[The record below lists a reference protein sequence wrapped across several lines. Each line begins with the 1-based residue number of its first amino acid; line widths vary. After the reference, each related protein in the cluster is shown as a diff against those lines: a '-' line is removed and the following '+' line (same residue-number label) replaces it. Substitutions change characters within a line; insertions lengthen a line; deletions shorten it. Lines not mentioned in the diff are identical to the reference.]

1 MATQDLRVYSGK
13 EILLAYYNR
22 TFQKNIALHEI
33 DFGRPQRVDTV
44 GTNFNTTIN
53 LWPKL
58 GTRYYGSPK
67 LNYDRVHV
75 SLLGTIVVPKGQ
87 ATRVH
92 DLLDTINQKYN
103 TNITDEDV
111 ENDTLDPFTNGDITV
126 NLRIKEDSVMF
137 YQGTMIYT
145 PAYPDPNAG
154 VPPVIDQYAFWSPT
168 SSSSVVVLS
177 NNNYTALMNNEQ
189 LAITQIPITEGR
201 VYWEV
206 KIDAEGLLIG
216 VALPSAPRTITGGPV
231 AGGTNHTW
239 VLNTTNGKIYH
250 DGAEFNYTSV
260 LVAGMTVGV
269 LLDKNA
275 GTLSFMI
282 GNSVVGTAFTGLNL
296 HNEVY
301 PIIAGATSSNA
312 RGTANFG
319 EFPFFYNPPTDYRR
333 GVYTL
338 QLPGGTTPPPSSG
351 GPSTNY
357 PAGTVL
363 STFCN
368 DEDKWNVLAD
378 GTGKFIFVVAETD
391 SPDCGYDPANP
402 PIYSG
407 GDSTTGG
414 GGKPTLAAVGGPF
427 VMNENT
433 PFNVP
438 YTLSRA
444 LDTSLVLDFNVTY
457 GTANAADITSFEYR
471 MSNQASWTPI
481 TSGEQFI
488 VPTGITNFSI
498 RITPVAD
505 QTTEG
510 LETLNLVISEQ
521 SLGEKLSNNAAVNTA
536 VVITDSSTNPAPY
549 PTNPATPGGW
559 DAGEAFNFE
568 TDNTSEFITS
578 SSISGSSTAWISGGS
593 APSYLRYI
601 STAGTVD
608 QVNRIDLNTEASIM
622 KRKSLSIQMKV
633 SVSQTDT
640 DNNAG
645 VGITLF
651 DLSQTPDASS
661 NSGTMLR
668 MIAPTTG
675 ASNANF
681 RLVQTGGFGQIAQD
695 SASLL
700 VPGTIHTLDFRFY
713 KHSLGWFAEYW
724 LDGVMQSQVDIP
736 DSKFNDTLDFR
747 AGISAFGNTQV
758 KIYTINYSTKPQLVA
773 RSIRLQGAGQFTIPA
788 GQFVVELE
796 GRGDKGISNSFK
808 IEKALTNRIVKM
820 HRGSPSLVPSGSSY
834 VGTNRMIDLD
844 GVYFGYQQNSGS
856 SFIKTTDFDSFTFLD
871 PQIAIR
877 QAIKFKGKLYFHFA
891 NTNAGYALDKLYNTI
906 DGVAFT
912 EVPGLTLSLNGTIPT
927 PSLYSF
933 DERLYVGDASG
944 MRTTTDGSTWVS
956 CPVGAAS
963 IVKTVSGYTA
973 IRDTTLETFVSI
985 DGEAWTQATSIPSS
999 SISNFVSGNGVLAY
1013 LTSYN
1018 SIVYSP
1024 DNAQTWLTQAVA
1036 DPVNTLMYANGIFVA
1051 PGTST
1056 AYAYKGTNISTMTR
1070 FDRQTVECGATT
1082 LPGYIRLI
1090 KNKFVCPAEI
1100 TNVLLISSNL
1110 EDWVPLSIYNYSAM
1124 LNSFV
1129 FDDLVAVQLSSFN
1142 NLDYS
1147 FATIEVEDSVVMSQS
1162 GIVGT
1167 ACEATI
1173 GSTTYA
1179 FPQSANSTLPTAK
1192 QYDVNVSSGTPV
1204 VVDFDAQIGTYLKVT
1219 FMDEPY
1225 TGTALDTFIA
1235 ENCQG
1240 LDVIRRYADG
1250 TGGEY
1255 IDVVSKNSA
1264 TCGYIADTA
1273 KEVTLTGNG
1282 VFTVPAGSSEIT
1294 VAGRGSSL
1302 QPAVL
1307 AQATTADPVNID
1319 RIILPDGYRASDIA
1333 FGAGV
1338 YVAIGYIVNT
1348 SSTFSR
1354 KLFHSPDMRNWTA
1367 DSYAVPE
1374 SHDRVTWVLNRF
1386 YVTATYENGGLP
1398 ITSATGIEDWV
1409 QQYSSQLLP
1418 SMRAGK
1424 PVTLNGVA
1432 FAASFNYSA
1441 SRYGT
1446 TTDAINW
1453 THTGW
1458 DYSHSVI
1465 GILNN
1470 GSAIVSYGYGNSVSY
1485 PDKYIRSTT
1494 DAVSW
1499 NDHTIANLMGNEGQV
1514 QQLVCVNGTYFGLYK
1529 DRSNVT
1535 KFTYIGYIRGTS
1547 LNNLALTVTPAGT
1560 YSEPKLFAVGNY
1572 FVIID
1577 VEEIRYSTD
1586 ALTWVVVPT
1595 PREFLNGIQFVTN
1608 IYSTAILNSDYP
1620 GFLTMKN
1627 VAVGEQRVSQLP
1639 KLGKPAIVSVGEK
1652 VEVYS
1657 GNTYNSALA
1666 TIENHTYP
1674 VDTGD
1679 ETIVVYSCP
1688 EGSSIK
1694 ISFMGVDDGAP
1705 ANGTQLSSSCV
1716 GYNNVGVFANGYGG
1730 TYTEI
1735 IEVNAPSCGYVAPV
1749 AKATLSSVATMEVV
1763 EGQTATITYSLSQ
1776 PLDVNVGFV
1785 ATIVDTT
1792 TSVADYTNLRA
1803 VIAGVES
1810 SFDSGDELVIPI
1822 GETTITLKIDAIE
1835 DGLSEPVEYFDA
1847 VLTAAT
1853 NSSRINNASAT
1864 TTVGV
1869 RSIIYVVQPTSL
1881 TYDNTN
1887 DQTRF
1892 YSYTV
1897 SGAGMVD
1904 RAGLI
1909 LTSPVTAI
1917 DKFYIPLPSFN
1928 LKKMIVGF
1936 GTVMVTTSDSDN
1948 YVYPGMDN
1956 YGWGITEGGYW
1967 HMGVFTPVASTWN
1980 YEPIGILLDRVNGTM
1995 DLVINGVP
2003 QNYGITGM
2011 PTTGS
2016 LVLLTGTKDIPDPQ
2030 GFYIEFD
2037 NRDVTNYEPPMGYK
2051 RGFGEIVTEAGYTPP
2066 PAGPASGLLTP
2077 AKFNTQLSD
2086 GRGSVIVY
2094 NGSAAISDISVDE
2107 GIWQIDIVATSLK
2120 PFRIG
2125 VVNDSFTAGDQI
2137 GANANSWGVDSTL
2150 MNSYHNGVQT
2160 PIAGGG
2166 RWSNNTTIQV
2176 TVNLYDNYFQVYGQQ
2191 NYLPLFQGELPA
2203 GPLRLAVSTDTTL
2216 ADGGVRLYINTGTY
2230 TFAERNYSANPG
2242 FGTYI
2247 GNPPDGTPIS
2257 TYCDG
2262 IALMGNVYDG
2272 MGGITTRLENAYS
2285 TRCGYVPPDPSVV
2298 GWRTDL
2304 FQNGW
2309 VATEPGNELIVTNAD
2324 SWIRSTNTYSSG
2336 KHFWT
2341 IDNTESIAYIGFA
2354 NTFHD
2359 VNSIPGFTSESI
2371 RINLATS
2378 DIHQNGAYSSELY
2391 DDYYTYVQGK
2401 TIGIM
2406 LDQDLGKLYIKY
2418 DNGTIKEITSYIP
2431 IPGDLYVVV
2440 GVEGG
2445 ITTPSLNVNLGQV
2458 PFTTVTQP
2466 AGYSAWFGTVTDWP
2480 VVSTASYL
2488 DDFEN
2493 ANKEWPDPDIL
2504 NTYEV
2509 YSSGGISG
2517 QHEPSAKAYRIIQ
2530 TQKEL
2535 GTRGS
2540 NFITSIDAPF
2550 INNVRM
2556 TFDINVP
2563 KVRIMNTGTSA
2574 YSDIDFDA
2582 PLPSGHTYVESV
2594 FSLSTYDNNAASVS
2608 GSTIDLFMCR
2618 DTDIPQRIIAG
2629 TSNTVDGPGIRS
2641 NATMG
2646 DFAVSLP
2653 RGGKIRI
2660 VLEVYA
2666 DGASKRHKLYVN
2678 GDLLLNTT
2686 TGPFASNSVVKIAAG
2701 VGRLSSNTFDLRR
2714 MMVENMDVVADNR
2727 EVTPTIWSS
2736 TLSSP
2741 STVLSNSN
2749 KTAQAT
2755 SSMALT
2761 EFSANSG
2768 KYYAEVSIDSG
2779 LVGVAGDGIDPT
2791 NPPGSGARSIA
2802 YRKSDGKIMSAG
2814 VDTGLSLTAGASLIR
2829 MLIDVDN
2836 RLLWMYADANT
2847 TPVLVAMPGD
2857 NIRIAIGGGTSTL
2870 NAGGAPFTYAV
2881 PAGYTP
2887 GFGVDLDK
2895 YNNRLAFVGTRLDL
2909 YDKGTDITFSNDCLR
2924 ILSSNDGSGARARFG
2939 ISSGKWAWEVTPKT
2953 SGADCVIGIG
2963 RKETPLQDGAGA
2975 YPGAKPGDWGYYGG
2989 ANSVTGDSF
2998 DPYGSTYT
3006 NNDVITVLLDMDNGI
3021 LTFYKNGVSQGIMA
3035 TGLTGTYYP
3044 HFGGFNNCT
3053 MDINFGQKPFT
3064 YPIPYEYTAG
3074 VGYKT
3079 FIPTGWDTSVIK
3091 ENSDYASI
3099 ANGGTSVSYPGTSKS
3114 TVMSFK
3120 KASTGKWA
3128 WEVRAVADAANLSI
3142 GIGIPTLNP
3151 TTDVVNPTG
3160 YAYRGDGTVSTV
3172 PYGAAYTAGDIITVL
3187 LDLDAGTLSF
3197 MKNGVDQGVAAT
3209 GLSGEWVA
3217 VVCKALFGS
3226 APVADANFGDRPF
3239 KYPIPVGYNSGF
3251 GYKR

>member
-1 MATQDLRVYSGK
+1 MATQNLRVYSGK

-33 DFGRPQRVDTV
+33 QFGRPQRVDTV

-53 LWPKL
+53 LWPNL

-92 DLLDTINQKYN
+92 DLLETINTKYN
-103 TNITDEDV
+103 LNLTDEDV

-168 SSSSVVVLS
+168 SSSPVVVLS

-206 KIDAEGLLIG
+206 KIDTDALLIG
-216 VALPSAPRTITGGPV
+216 VGLPSAPRTITGGPV

-239 VLNTTNGKIYH
+239 VLNTANGKLYH
-250 DGAEFNYTSV
+250 DSAEFNYTTT

-275 GTLSFMI
+275 GTLSFML
-282 GNSVVGTAFTGLNL
+282 GNSVIGTAFTGLNL

-301 PIIAGATSSNA
+301 PIIAGATSANA

-319 EFPFFYNPPTDYRR
+319 EFPFFYNPPADYRR

-338 QLPGGTTPPPSSG
+338 QLPGGTTPPSSG

-378 GTGKFIFVVAETD
+378 GTGKFIFVVAEAD

-414 GGKPTLAAVGGPF
+414 TGKPTLTAVGGPF

-457 GTANAADITSFEYR
+457 GTASAADITSFEYR
-471 MSNQASWTPI
+471 MSNQASWTVI

-505 QTTEG
+505 QVTEG

-521 SLGEKLSNNAAVNTA
+521 NLGEKLSNNAALNTA

-549 PTNPATPGGW
+549 PSNPSTPVGW
-559 DAGEAFNFE
+559 DAGLALNFE
-568 TDNTSEFITS
+568 TDNTSNYTLA
-578 SSISGSSTAWISGGS
+578 SSIAGSSTSWVSGGS
-593 APSYLRYI
+593 APSYLRFI
-601 STAGTVD
+601 STSGTSSE
-608 QVNRIDLNTEASIM
+608 VNRYDLTTEAAIL

-645 VGITLF
+645 FGITLY
-651 DLSQTPDASS
+651 DLSQTPDPSA
-661 NSGTMLR
+661 NNGTFLR

-681 RLVQTGGFGQIAQD
+681 RLVQSAAFGQIAQD

-700 VPGTIHTLDFRFY
+700 VPGTIHTVEYRFY
-713 KHSLGWFAEYW
+713 PHALGWYAEYW
-724 LDGVMQSQVDIP
+724 LDGAMQSQIDVP
-736 DSKFNDTLDFR
+736 NTKFNDSLDFR
-747 AGISAFGNTQV
+747 VGISAFGNTQV
-758 KIYTINYSTKPQLVA
+758 KIYTVNYSTKPLLA
-773 RSIRLQGAGQFTIPA
+773 PRSIRLQGAGQFTVPA
-788 GQFVVELE
+788 GQITVELE

-820 HRGSPSLVPSGSSY
+820 HRGGPSLVPSGVSY
-834 VGTNRMIDLD
+834 AGTNRMIDLN
-844 GVYFGYQQNSGS
+844 GVYFGYQEGTGS
-856 SFIKTTDFDSFTFLD
+856 SFLKTTDFDSFTFLNE
-871 PQIAIR
+871 QIAIK
-877 QAIKFKGKLYFHFA
+877 QIVKFKGKLYFHFA
-891 NTNAGYALDKLYNTI
+891 NNAAGYATNKLYTSV
-906 DGVAFT
+906 DGVAFA
-912 EVPGLTLSLNGTIPT
+912 EVPGLTLTIGVGDT
-927 PSLYSF
+927 LGLYAF
-933 DERLYVGDASG
+933 DERLFVTDNAGTF
-944 MRTTTDGSTWVS
+944 TTVDGENWLTS
-956 CPVGAAS
+956 PVGIAR

-973 IRDTTLETFVSI
+973 IKNTTLETYVTV
-985 DGEAWTQATSIPSS
+985 DGENWTQATTLPVD
-999 SISNFVSGNGVLAY
+999 SISNFISGNGVIAY
-1013 LTSYN
+1013 LSSYN
-1018 SIVYSP
+1018 QIVYSS
-1024 DNAQTWLTQAVA
+1024 DNAQTWNTQSVP
-1036 DPVNTLMYANGIFVA
+1036 DTVNYLFYANGLFVA

-1056 AYAYKGTNISTMTR
+1056 GYAYKGASISTMTR

-1082 LPGYIRLI
+1082 LPGYIRPI
-1090 KNKFVCPAEI
+1090 KNRFVCPADL
-1100 TNVLLISSNL
+1100 TNVTLISSNL
-1110 EDWVPLSIYNYSAM
+1110 EDWVPLSIYNYTAV

-1129 FDDLVAVQLSSFN
+1129 FDDLVAVKLASLN

-1147 FATIEVEDSVVMSQS
+1147 FATIEVEDSVVISQS

-1167 ACEATI
+1167 GCEATV
-1173 GSTTYA
+1173 GSTTYS
-1179 FPQSANSTLPTAK
+1179 FPLSANSTVPTART
-1192 QYDVNVSSGTPV
+1192 YNVNVPSNAPV
-1204 VVDFDAQIGTYLKVT
+1204 VVDFDAQVGTYLKLT
-1219 FMDEPY
+1219 FLDQPY
-1225 TGTALDTFIA
+1225 SGTAIDTFIA

-1250 TGGEY
+1250 AGSEY
-1255 IDVVSKNSA
+1255 IEVVSKNSA

-1307 AQATTADPVNID
+1307 SQATVADPVNLD
-1319 RIILPDGYRASDIA
+1319 RYILPDGYRASDIA
-1333 FGAGV
+1333 YGAGV
-1338 YVAIGYIVNT
+1338 YVAIGYISNVAGW
-1348 SSTFSR
+1348 FSR

-1367 DSYAVPE
+1367 SSYAVPD
-1374 SHDRVTWVLNRF
+1374 SHDRVTWVINRF

-1398 ITSATGIEDWV
+1398 ITSATGLDDWTE
-1409 QQYSSQLLP
+1409 QYSSAMLP

-1424 PVTLNGVA
+1424 PVTLNGKAFVA
-1432 FAASFNYSA
+1432 SLGYSA

-1453 THTGW
+1453 THSGW
-1458 DYSHSVI
+1458 DYSHAAI

-1470 GSAIVSYGYGNSVSY
+1470 GSAIVSYGYGNSFSY

-1494 DAVSW
+1494 DGVSW
-1499 NDHTIANLMGNEGQV
+1499 NDHTIANLANHEGQV
-1514 QQLVCVNGTYFGLYK
+1514 QQLVCINGTYFGLYK

-1547 LNNLALTVTPAGT
+1547 LNNLELTVTPAGT
-1560 YSEPKLFAVGNY
+1560 YIEPKLFVVGNY

-1577 VEEIRYSTD
+1577 VEEIRYSAD
-1586 ALTWVVVPT
+1586 AQTWVTVPT
-1595 PREFLNGIQFVTN
+1595 PGEFLNGIQFVTN

-1627 VAVGEQRVSQLP
+1627 VLVGEQRVSVLP
-1639 KLGKPAIVSVGEK
+1639 KLGKPAIVSVGDK
-1652 VEVYS
+1652 IEVYS

-1666 TIENHTYP
+1666 SIETHTYP

-1688 EGSSIK
+1688 EGSSVK

-1705 ANGTQLSSSCV
+1705 ANGTQLNTYCD
-1716 GYNNVGVFANGYGG
+1716 GYNNVGVYANGFGG

-1735 IEVNAPSCGYVAPV
+1735 IETNAPSCGYTPPV
-1749 AKATLSSVATMEVV
+1749 VKASINSTPYVQVT
-1763 EGQTATITYSLSQ
+1763 EGETATITYSLSQ
-1776 PLDVNVGFV
+1776 PLDADVGFV
-1785 ATIVDTT
+1785 VTITDTT
-1792 TSVADYTNLRA
+1792 TNAADYTNLRS
-1803 VIAGVES
+1803 VIAGVEAN
-1810 SFDSGDELVIPI
+1810 FDSGDEIIVPA
-1822 GETTITLKIDAIE
+1822 GETSIIIKIDAIE
-1835 DGLSEPVEYFDA
+1835 DNLPEAIEYLDA
-1847 VLTAAT
+1847 TLTPAT
-1853 NSSRINNASAT
+1853 NSSRITNASAT
-1864 TTVGV
+1864 TTVGI
-1869 RSIIYVVQPTSL
+1869 RSIIYVVQPTSI

-1892 YSYTV
+1892 YSYYV
-1897 SGAGMVD
+1897 NGSGMVD

-1928 LKKMIVGF
+1928 LKTMIIGF
-1936 GTVMVTTSDSDN
+1936 GTTMVTTSDNDN

-1967 HMGVFTPVASTWN
+1967 HMGVFTPIASTWN

-2030 GFYIEFD
+2030 GFYIELD
-2037 NRDVTNYEPPMGYK
+2037 NRDVTGYTPPLGYL
-2051 RGFGEIVTEAGYTPP
+2051 RGFGEVVVETAYTPP
-2066 PAGPASGLLTP
+2066 PTPPADGKLTP
-2077 AKFNTQLSD
+2077 AKFTTQLSD
-2086 GRGSVIVY
+2086 GRGAVFVY
-2094 NGSAAISDISVDE
+2094 NGSAAISDLSVNE
-2107 GIWQIDIVATSLK
+2107 GIWQFQVVATSTK

-2125 VVNDSFTAGDQI
+2125 ICNAGFSTSTQLGDD
-2137 GANANSWGVDSTL
+2137 GNSWAVDSTL
-2150 MNSYHNGVQT
+2150 TNTYHNGGQT
-2160 PIAGGG
+2160 PIPNGG
-2166 RWSNNTTIQV
+2166 RWSNNTTIHV
-2176 TVNLYDNYFQVYGQQ
+2176 TVDLFNNYIRFYGQADYIQ
-2191 NYLPLFQGELPA
+2191 TFSGELPP
-2203 GPLRLAVSTDTTL
+2203 GPLYIALSSSTTL
-2216 ADGGVRLYINTGTY
+2216 AEGGVRVYVNTGTHA
-2230 TFAERNYSANPG
+2230 FSEFNYDANPG

-2247 GNPPDGTPIS
+2247 GTPAEGTPIS

-2262 IALMGNVYDG
+2262 IALMGLVYDANG
-2272 MGGITTRLENAYS
+2272 NPVSRVEDAYS
-2285 TRCGYVPPDPSVV
+2285 LRCGYVPPDPAVV

-2304 FQNGW
+2304 FPPKW
-2309 VATEPGNELIVTNAD
+2309 VVTEPGNEIMINNGD
-2324 SWIRSTNTYSSG
+2324 GWIRSTNSYSSG

-2341 IDNTESIAYIGFA
+2341 FDNADSLLYIGFA
-2354 NTFHD
+2354 NSFHD
-2359 VNSIPGFTSESI
+2359 VNAVPGQTPESI
-2371 RINLATS
+2371 RIDLQSS
-2378 DIHQNGAYSSELY
+2378 DIFQNGAYYSDLY
-2391 DDYYTYVQGK
+2391 DDFYTQVQYK
-2401 TIGIM
+2401 NIGIM

-2418 DNGTIKEITSYIP
+2418 ENGTIKEITSYVA
-2431 IPGDLYVVV
+2431 IPGDIYLIV
-2440 GVEGG
+2440 GVGYQVE
-2445 ITTPSLNVNLGQV
+2445 IPSVNINLGQV
-2458 PFTTVTQP
+2458 PFTTIAKP
-2466 AGYSAWFGTVTDWP
+2466 AGYLPWFSAETAWP
-2480 VVSTASYL
+2480 VVTTASYL

-2493 ANKEWPDPDIL
+2493 VNKEWPSMNIVD
-2504 NTYEV
+2504 TYDV
-2509 YSSGGISG
+2509 YSIGGITA
-2517 QHEPSAKAYRIIQ
+2517 QHEPSVRAYRITQ
-2530 TQKEL
+2530 AQKEL
-2535 GTRGS
+2535 ATRGS

-2556 TFDINVP
+2556 TLDINIP
-2563 KVRIMNTGTSA
+2563 KVRIMNTSTSE

-2582 PLPSGHTYVESV
+2582 VLPSGHAYVESV
-2594 FSLSTYDNNAASVS
+2594 FSLSAYDNNAGSVS

-2618 DTDIPQRIIAG
+2618 DTDIPQRISAG
-2629 TSNTVDGPGIRS
+2629 TSNTVDGPGLRS
-2641 NATMG
+2641 NTTMG
-2646 DFAVSLP
+2646 DFTVSLP

-2686 TGPFASNSVVKIAAG
+2686 TGPFAFDSLVKIAMG
-2701 VGRLSSNTFDLRR
+2701 VGRLSSSIIDLRR
-2714 MMVENMDVVADNR
+2714 MMIENMDVVTDNR
-2727 EVTPTIWSS
+2727 EVTPTIWSVA
-2736 TLSSP
+2736 LSSP

-2749 KTAQAT
+2749 RTAQAT
-2755 SSMALT
+2755 SSTALT
-2761 EFSANSG
+2761 EFAATSG
-2768 KYYAEVSIDSG
+2768 KYYAEVSIASG
-2779 LVGVAGDGIDPT
+2779 LVGVACDGINVS

-2802 YRKSDGKIMSAG
+2802 YRKSDGKIITNGSDSG
-2814 VDTGLSLTAGASLIR
+2814 FSLTAGASLIR
-2829 MLIDVDN
+2829 MLIDIDN
-2836 RLLWMYADANT
+2836 KLLWMYADANT
-2847 TPVLVAMPGD
+2847 TPVLLGMSGD
-2857 NIRIAIGGGTSTL
+2857 NFRIACGDGTSTL
-2870 NAGGAPFTYAV
+2870 NAGGAPFAYTV
-2881 PAGYTP
+2881 PSGYTP
-2887 GFGVDLDK
+2887 GFGQDLDK
-2895 YNNRLAFVGTRLDL
+2895 YNNRLAFVATRLDV
-2909 YDKGTDITFSNDCLR
+2909 YDKGTDITFSSDGFR

-2975 YPGAKPGDWGYYGG
+2975 YPGAKATDWGYYGG
-2989 ANSVTGDSF
+2989 ANKVNNDQF
-2998 DPYGSTYT
+2998 DPYGATYT

-3021 LTFYKNGVSQGIMA
+3021 LSFLKNGVNQGVMA
-3035 TGLTGTYYP
+3035 SGLTGTFYP

-3053 MDINFGQKPFT
+3053 MDINFGQKPFA

-3074 VGYKT
+3074 VGFKS
-3079 FIPTGWDTSVIK
+3079 FIPTGWNTAIMT
-3091 ENSDYASI
+3091 ENADYAVTG
-3099 ANGGTSVSYPGTSKS
+3099 NGGTSVNFIATGKS
-3114 TVMSFK
+3114 TAISFK
-3120 KASTGKWA
+3120 KASAGKWA
-3128 WEVRAVADAANLSI
+3128 WEMRAVADAANMSI
-3142 GIGIPTLNP
+3142 GIARPDANP
-3151 TTDVVNPTG
+3151 TTDVVDPSG
-3160 YAYRGDGTVSTV
+3160 YAYSGNGNVNGV
-3172 PYGAAYTAGDIITVL
+3172 AYGASYTAGDIITVL
-3187 LDLDAGTLSF
+3187 LDLEAGTLSF
-3197 MKNGVDQGVAAT
+3197 MKNGVSQGVAAT
-3209 GLSGEWVA
+3209 GLTGEWVA
-3217 VVCKALFGS
+3217 TLSKTLFGS

-3239 KYPIPVGYNSGF
+3239 KYPIPVGYSNGF
-3251 GYKR
+3251 GYER

>member
-33 DFGRPQRVDTV
+33 QFGRPQRVDTA

-53 LWPKL
+53 LWPNL

-92 DLLDTINQKYN
+92 DLLDAINEKYN
-103 TNITDEDV
+103 INLTDEDV

-154 VPPVIDQYAFWSPT
+154 IPPVIDQYAFWSPT
-168 SSSSVVVLS
+168 SSSPVVVLS

-206 KIDAEGLLIG
+206 KIDTDALMIG
-216 VALPSAPRTITGGPV
+216 VGLPSAPRTITGGPV
-231 AGGTNHTW
+231 AGATNHTW
-239 VLNTTNGKIYH
+239 VLNTANGKLYH
-250 DGAEFNYTSV
+250 DAAEFNYTTA

-275 GTLSFMI
+275 GTLSFML
-282 GNSVVGTAFTGLNL
+282 GNTVIGTAFTGLNL

-301 PIIAGATSSNA
+301 PIIAGATSANA

-319 EFPFFYNPPTDYRR
+319 EFPFFYSPPADYRR

-378 GTGKFIFVVAETD
+378 GTGKFIFVVAEAN

-414 GGKPTLAAVGGPF
+414 GGKPTLAAIGGPF

-433 PFNVP
+433 PYNVP
-438 YTLSRA
+438 YTLNRA

-457 GTANAADITSFEYR
+457 GTASAADITSFEYR
-471 MSNQASWTPI
+471 MSNQASWTVI

-488 VPTGITNFSI
+488 VPAGITNFSI
-498 RITPVAD
+498 RITPVSD

-521 SLGEKLSNNAAVNTA
+521 NLGEKLSNNAALNTA

-549 PTNPATPGGW
+549 PTNPSTPAGW
-559 DAGEAFNFE
+559 DANQSFNFE
-568 TDNTSEFITS
+568 ADNTSNFTLAS
-578 SSISGSSTAWISGGS
+578 TVPGSSTAWVSGGS
-593 APSYLRYI
+593 APSYLRFT
-601 STAGTVD
+601 SAAGTSS
-608 QVNRIDLNTEASIM
+608 QVNRYELTTEASVL
-622 KRKSLSIQMKV
+622 KRKSISIQMKV
-633 SVSQTDT
+633 AVSQTDT

-645 VGITLF
+645 IGITLY
-651 DLSQTPDASS
+651 DLSQTPDPSS
-661 NSGTMLR
+661 NNGTFLR

-675 ASNANF
+675 ASNPSF
-681 RLVQTGGFGQIAQD
+681 RLVQSGSFSQIAQD
-695 SASLL
+695 PASLL
-700 VPGTIHTLDFRFY
+700 VPGTIHTLEYRFY
-713 KHSLGWFAEYW
+713 PNALGWYAEYW
-724 LDGVMQSQVDIP
+724 LDGSMQSQIDIP
-736 DSKFNDTLDFR
+736 SSKFNDTLDFR
-747 AGISAFGNTQV
+747 AAISAFGNTQV
-758 KIYTINYSTKPQLVA
+758 KIYTVNYSTKPLLSP
-773 RSIRLQGAGQFTIPA
+773 RSVRLQGAGQFTIPA
-788 GQFVVELE
+788 GQIVVELE

-808 IEKALTNRIVKM
+808 IEKVLTNRIIKM
-820 HRGSPSLVPSGSSY
+820 HRGNPSLVPSGVSY
-834 VGTNRMIDLD
+834 SGTDRMIDLD
-844 GVYFGYQQNSGS
+844 GVYFGYKLDTGS
-856 SFIKTTDFDSFTFLD
+856 SFLKTTDFDSFTFLND
-871 PQIAIR
+871 QIAIR
-877 QAIKFKGKLYFHFA
+877 QAIKFKGKLYFHFT
-891 NTNAGYALDKLYNTI
+891 NTNAGYAVNKLYTTT

-912 EVPGLTLSLNGTIPT
+912 EVPGLTLSLNGTVIT
-927 PSLYSF
+927 PALYSF
-933 DERLYVGDASG
+933 DERLYVVDASG
-944 MRTTTDGSTWVS
+944 TRTSVDGENWVN
-956 CPVGAAS
+956 CS
-963 IVKTVSGYTA
+963 IGSATIIKTESGYTA
-973 IRDTTLETFVSI
+973 VKNVTLETYVTI
-985 DGEAWTQATSIPSS
+985 DGENWTQATTLPADTISS
-999 SISNFVSGNGVLAY
+999 FVSGNGVLAY
-1013 LTSYN
+1013 LSNYN
-1018 SIVYSP
+1018 TIVYSP
-1024 DNAQTWLTQAVA
+1024 DNAQTWNTQNIP
-1036 DPVNTLMYANGIFVA
+1036 DPVNYLLFANGIFVA

-1056 AYAYKGTNISTMTR
+1056 AYAYKGTTIGGMTR
-1070 FDRQTVECGATT
+1070 FNRQTVECGATT

-1090 KNKFVCPAEI
+1090 KNKFVCPAEL
-1100 TNVLLISSNL
+1100 TNVTLISSNL
-1110 EDWVPLSIYNYSAM
+1110 EDWVPLSIYNYTAL

-1129 FDDLVAVQLSSFN
+1129 FDDMVAVQLSSLN
-1142 NLDYS
+1142 VVDYS
-1147 FATIEVEDSVVMSQS
+1147 FATIELEDSVVTSQS
-1162 GIVGT
+1162 GILGT
-1167 ACEATI
+1167 ACEVTI

-1179 FPQSANSTLPTAK
+1179 FPLSANSTLPTVK
-1192 QYDVNVSSGTPV
+1192 QYDVNVSSGSPV
-1204 VVDFDAQIGTYLKVT
+1204 VVDFDAQVGAYLKLT

-1250 TGGEY
+1250 TGSEY

-1282 VFTVPAGSSEIT
+1282 VFTIPSGSSEIT

-1307 AQATTADPVNID
+1307 SQATTADPVNMD
-1319 RIILPDGYRASDIA
+1319 RIILPDGYRASDVA
-1333 FGAGV
+1333 YGNSV

-1348 SSTFSR
+1348 SSSFSR

-1367 DSYAVPE
+1367 SSYVVPD
-1374 SHDRVTWVLNRF
+1374 SHDRVTWVINRF

-1398 ITSATGIEDWV
+1398 ITSATGMDDWV

-1424 PVTLNGVA
+1424 PVTLNGKA
-1432 FAASFNYSA
+1432 YAASFNYSA

-1446 TTDAINW
+1446 TTDAVNW
-1453 THTGW
+1453 THSGW
-1458 DYSHSVI
+1458 DYSHSAI
-1465 GILNN
+1465 GILSN
-1470 GSAIVSYGYGNSVSY
+1470 GSAIVSYGYGNSFSY

-1494 DAVSW
+1494 DGVAW
-1499 NDHTIANLMGNEGQV
+1499 NDHTIANLANNEGQV
-1514 QQLVCVNGTYFGLYK
+1514 QQLVHINGTYFGLYK
-1529 DRSNVT
+1529 DRSNTT

-1577 VEEIRYSTD
+1577 VEEIRYSLD
-1586 ALTWVVVPT
+1586 AQTWVTVPT

-1657 GNTYNSALA
+1657 GNTYNSSLA
-1666 TIENHTYP
+1666 TIETHTYP

-1694 ISFMGVDDGAP
+1694 ISFMGVNDGAP

-1716 GYNNVGVFANGYGG
+1716 GYNNVGVFANGFGG

-1735 IEVNAPSCGYVAPV
+1735 IESNAPSCGYVAPV
-1749 AKATLSSVATMEVV
+1749 AKATLSSASYVQVT
-1763 EGQTATITYSLSQ
+1763 EGETATITYSLSQ
-1776 PLDVNVGFV
+1776 PLDIDVGFV
-1785 ATIVDTT
+1785 ATVTDTT
-1792 TSVADYTNLRA
+1792 TTVADYTNLRA

-1810 SFDSGDELVIPI
+1810 SFDSGDELIIPA
-1822 GETTITLKIDAIE
+1822 GETSIIVKIDSVD
-1835 DGLSEPVEYFDA
+1835 DGLPEPIEYFDA

-1853 NSSRINNASAT
+1853 NSSRINNASST

-1869 RSIIYVVQPTSL
+1869 RSIIYVVQPTSI

-1887 DQTRF
+1887 DETRF

-1897 SGAGMVD
+1897 YGAGMVD

-2037 NRDVTNYEPPMGYK
+2037 NRDVTNYVPPMGYK
-2051 RGFGEIVTEAGYTPP
+2051 RGFGEVVVESAYTPP
-2066 PAGPASGLLTP
+2066 STPPADGKLTP
-2077 AKFNTQLSD
+2077 AKFSTQLND
-2086 GRGSVIVY
+2086 GRGAVFVY
-2094 NGSAAISDISVDE
+2094 NGSAAISDLNVNE
-2107 GIWQIDIVATSLK
+2107 GIWQFEIVATTTK
-2120 PFRIG
+2120 PFRFGICK
-2125 VVNDSFTAGDQI
+2125 AGFSPSAQLGSD
-2137 GANANSWGVDSTL
+2137 ANSWAIDSTL
-2150 MNSYHNGVQT
+2150 TNTYHNGVQT
-2160 PIAGGG
+2160 PIPGGG
-2166 RWSNNTTIQV
+2166 RWNRNTTIHV
-2176 TVNLYDNYFQVYGQQ
+2176 TVDLFNNRIRVYGQAA
-2191 NYLPLFQGELPA
+2191 YLEVFDGVLPA
-2203 GPLRLAVSTDTTL
+2203 GPFYIGLSSATTL
-2216 ADGGVRLYINTGTY
+2216 ADGGVRVYVNTGTNLF
-2230 TFAERNYSANPG
+2230 TETNYDANPG

-2247 GNPPDGTPIS
+2247 GTPAEGTPIS
-2257 TYCDG
+2257 TYCSG
-2262 IALMGNVYDG
+2262 TVLMGLVYDASG
-2272 MGGITTRLENAYS
+2272 NPVSRVEDGYS
-2285 TRCGYVPPDPSVV
+2285 LRCGYVRPAPDLV

-2304 FQNGW
+2304 FPPGW
-2309 VATEPGNELIVTNAD
+2309 VVTEPGNELILNNAD
-2324 SWIRSTNTYSSG
+2324 MWIRSTTTYSSG
-2336 KHFWT
+2336 KHFWSF
-2341 IDNTESIAYIGFA
+2341 DNSDSLMYIGFA
-2354 NTFHD
+2354 STTHD
-2359 VNSIPGFTSESI
+2359 VNAVPGNTAESI
-2371 RINLATS
+2371 RIDLQSS
-2378 DIHQNGAYSSELY
+2378 DIFQNGSYIPELY
-2391 DDYYTYVQGK
+2391 DDFYTEVQGRSV
-2401 TIGIM
+2401 GIL
-2406 LDQDLGKLYIKY
+2406 LDQDLGKLYLKY
-2418 DNGTIKEITSYIP
+2418 ESGTIKEITSYVPISGEVYVLIGSGAGISIP
-2431 IPGDLYVVV
+2431 LI
-2440 GVEGG
+2440 
-2445 ITTPSLNVNLGQV
+2445 NANLGQA
-2458 PFTTVTQP
+2458 PFTTVAKP
-2466 AGYSAWFGTVTDWP
+2466 AGFLPWFSVETAWP
-2480 VVSTASYL
+2480 VVTTASYL

-2493 ANKEWPDPDIL
+2493 VNKEWPSANIVD
-2504 NTYEV
+2504 TYDV
-2509 YSSGGISG
+2509 YSIGGITA
-2517 QHEPSAKAYRIIQ
+2517 QHEPSLKSYHIVQ
-2530 TQKEL
+2530 TEKEL

-2540 NFITSIDAPF
+2540 NFIASIDAPF

-2556 TFDINVP
+2556 TLDINIP

-2574 YSDIDFDA
+2574 YSDINFDA
-2582 PLPSGHTYVESV
+2582 PLPAGHTYVESV
-2594 FSLSTYDNNAASVS
+2594 FSLSAYDNNAGSVS

-2641 NATMG
+2641 NSTMG

-2686 TGPFASNSVVKIAAG
+2686 VGPFASNSLVKIAAG
-2701 VGRLSSNTFDLRR
+2701 VGRLSSSTIDLRR
-2714 MMVENMDVVADNR
+2714 MMIENMDVVTDNR

-2736 TLSSP
+2736 TLSDP
-2741 STVLSNSN
+2741 SVVLSNSN
-2749 KTAQAT
+2749 RTAQSAT
-2755 SSMALT
+2755 ATALT
-2761 EFSANSG
+2761 EFSAVSG
-2768 KYYAEVSIDSG
+2768 KYYAEASIASG
-2779 LVGVAGDGIDPT
+2779 LVGVASDGVFIN

-2802 YRKSDGKIMSAG
+2802 YRKSDGKIMSNGA
-2814 VDTGLSLTAGASLIR
+2814 DTGFSLTAGASVIR
-2829 MLIDVDN
+2829 MLIDIDN
-2836 RLLWMYADANT
+2836 KLLWLYADANT
-2847 TPVLVAMPGD
+2847 TPVIMGLTGD
-2857 NIRIAIGGGTSTL
+2857 NFRIASGGGTTTL
-2870 NAGGAPFTYAV
+2870 NAGGAPFAYAV
-2881 PAGYTP
+2881 PSGYTP
-2887 GFGVDLDK
+2887 GFGQDLDK
-2895 YNNRLAFVGTRLDL
+2895 YNNRLAFVATKLDL
-2909 YDKGTDITFSNDCLR
+2909 YDKGTNITFSSDGFR
-2924 ILSSNDGSGARARFG
+2924 ILSSNDGSGARSRFG

-2975 YPGAKPGDWGYYGG
+2975 YPGAKATDWGYYGG
-2989 ANSVTGDSF
+2989 ANKVNNDQF
-2998 DPYGSTYT
+2998 DPYGATYT

-3021 LTFYKNGVSQGIMA
+3021 LSFLKNGVNQGVMA
-3035 TGLTGTYYP
+3035 SGLTGTFYP

-3053 MDINFGQKPFT
+3053 MDINFGQKPFA
-3064 YPIPYEYTAG
+3064 YPIPYEYNAG
-3074 VGYKT
+3074 VGFKS
-3079 FIPTGWDTSVIK
+3079 FIPTGWNTAIMLD
-3091 ENSDYASI
+3091 NAGYATTG
-3099 ANGGTSVSYPGTSKS
+3099 NGGTSVNFVATGKS
-3114 TVMSFK
+3114 TAMSFK
-3120 KASTGKWA
+3120 KANAGKWA
-3128 WEVRAVADAANLSI
+3128 WEMRAVADAANMSI
-3142 GIGIPTLNP
+3142 GIARPDANP
-3151 TTDVVNPTG
+3151 TTNVVDPSG
-3160 YAYRGDGTVSTV
+3160 YAYSGDGKVNGV
-3172 PYGAAYTAGDIITVL
+3172 AYGASYTAGDIITVL

-3197 MKNGVDQGVAAT
+3197 MKNGVSQGVAAT
-3209 GLSGEWVA
+3209 GLGGEWVA
-3217 VVCKALFGS
+3217 SLSKTLFGS

-3239 KYPIPVGYNSGF
+3239 KYPTPVGYNNGF
-3251 GYKR
+3251 GYDR